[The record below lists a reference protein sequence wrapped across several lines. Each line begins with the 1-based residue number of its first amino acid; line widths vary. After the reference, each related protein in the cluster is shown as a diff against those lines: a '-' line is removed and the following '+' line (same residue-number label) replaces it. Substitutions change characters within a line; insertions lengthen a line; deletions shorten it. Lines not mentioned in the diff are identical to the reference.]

1 MKKTPTSLLT
11 LFLVLIAILTLIGLI
26 FIYSSSSVYA
36 LEKCGSAHYYVKKQL
51 IGIVVGIIALFITAL
66 IPVSLI
72 KKIAP
77 FLFLGA
83 LIITA
88 CTLIPGIGSVINGSR
103 RWLSIAGFQFQPS
116 ELLKIATLIY
126 LAVFIEKKEYQL
138 KSFKYG
144 YFPFL
149 CIIGLA
155 TAVILPQPDFGQAA
169 TLALTAFVIF
179 FIAGGNL
186 YHLLYT
192 TAPALIGAALLIY
205 LKPYRF
211 KRILIF
217 LDPWSD
223 PQGAGFQI
231 IQSLIAIGSGGWA
244 GVGLTNSKQ
253 KFFYLPMQHT
263 DFIFSIIAEET
274 GFLGTTLLIAL
285 YVTLL
290 FVGCKLAWR
299 MKHTFSQ
306 LITLS
311 FVILINL
318 QAIINIYVTT
328 GLAPTKGIG
337 LPLISYGSSAIV
349 CNLIMVGIII
359 NCVYE
364 ELGEIT

>member
-1 MKKTPTSLLT
+1 MNKKPTSILT
-11 LFLVLIAILTLIGLI
+11 LFLVLIAILTLIGLV

-36 LEKCGSAHYYVKKQL
+36 LEKCGSAHYYVKKQM
-51 IGIVVGIIALFITAL
+51 IGILVGIVALFITAL
-66 IPVSLI
+66 IPLSFI

-77 FLFLGA
+77 LLFFSA
-83 LIITA
+83 LTITA
-88 CTLIPGIGSVINGSR
+88 CTLVPGIGSVINGSR

-126 LAVFIEKKEYQL
+126 LALFIEKKEYQL
-138 KSFKYG
+138 NSFKYG
-144 YFPFL
+144 YLPFL
-149 CIIGLA
+149 CIVGLA
-155 TAVILPQPDFGQAA
+155 IAVILPQPDFGQAV
-169 TLALTAFVIF
+169 TLAFTAFVMF
-179 FIAGGNL
+179 FIASGNL
-186 YHLLYT
+186 TQLFYST
-192 TAPALIGAALLIY
+192 VPALAAGALLIY

-231 IQSLIAIGSGGWA
+231 IQSLIAIGSGGWT

-274 GFLGTTLLIAL
+274 GFIGTTILIAL
-285 YVTLL
+285 YIALL
-290 FVGCKLAWR
+290 FIGSKLAWR
-299 MKHTFSQ
+299 MKSTFSQ

-318 QAIINIYVTT
+318 QTIINIYVTT

-349 CNLIMVGIII
+349 CNFLMIGIII
-359 NCVYE
+359 NCFYE
-364 ELGEIT
+364 ERGEIQ